1 VAASFWQ
8 ELESSGELTPRLKDE
23 MLKIWG
29 DRGEKALEGLKN
41 GKVTKYLDFFVVD
54 GRRPY
59 VVEEELCTCD
69 DYIFRGSR
77 TGDPCWHLIAVKI
90 ARITGQYE
98 KVEKWFHEIGL

>member
-1 VAASFWQ
+1 MPKEIYLLASIIIAGFTI
-8 ELESSGELTPRLKDE
+8 SVCFIVSK
-23 MLKIWG
+23 
-29 DRGEKALEGLKN
+29 LEGLKN
-41 GKVTKYLDFFVVD
+41 RKVTKYLDFFVVD

-90 ARITGQYE
+90 ARITGRYE
-98 KVEKWFHEIGL
+98 KVEEWFHEIGL